1 MPLTLYYLIVSIPV
15 FNIQIRVKIMSYPH
29 VSVLLEEFLSFYK
42 DRQIRYF
49 VDGTLGAA
57 GHAFALLEAH
67 PEIELFIGIDQDN
80 TALEI
85 AKTRLEKW
93 KDKILLI
100 KGNFEDL
107 KDHLEKKQISFVDG
121 LLFDLGV
128 SSMQFDI
135 PEKGFS
141 FMHDGPLDMR
151 MNGDALLT
159 AEEIVNQWSEQE
171 IGRVFR
177 EYGEEKQWRLAARSI
192 VKAREEKPIKT
203 TKELATV
210 LNPLFSWK
218 KKGINPLTLI
228 FQGLRI
234 AVNRELSVLEKMLPQ
249 ALDCL
254 NKGGRLS
261 VISFHSLEDRIV
273 KNVFR
278 YAADDKE
285 STSGIGGVFLDK
297 KPTVELL
304 TRKPVVPTEEEIQA
318 NPRSRSAKLR
328 VVEKL

>member
-1 MPLTLYYLIVSIPV
+1 MAHT
-15 FNIQIRVKIMSYPH
+15 
-29 VSVLLEEFLSFYK
+29 SVLLREFLRFYEDK
-42 DRQIRYF
+42 SLRYF
-49 VDGTLGAA
+49 VDGTLGAG
-57 GHAFALLEAH
+57 GHAAAVLETH
-67 PEIELFIGIDQDN
+67 PEIELFIGIDQDD
-80 TALEI
+80 TALRI
-85 AKTRLEKW
+85 ARERLLPW
-93 KDKILLI
+93 QQKILLV

-107 KDHLEKKQISFVDG
+107 KKHLEKKQIRFVDG

-141 FMHDGPLDMR
+141 FSQDGPLDMR
-151 MNGDALLT
+151 MNQEALLT
-159 AEEIVNQWSEQE
+159 ADEIVNTWSEQD
-171 IGRVFR
+171 IGRVLR
-177 EYGEEKQWRLAARSI
+177 EYGEEKQWRMAARAIVSAREKEPIRTTKQLAAI
-192 VKAREEKPIKT
+192 
-203 TKELATV
+203 

-234 AVNRELSVLEKMLPQ
+234 AVNRELDVLASMLPQ

-254 NKGGRLS
+254 VKGGRLS

-273 KNVFR
+273 KNCFR

-285 STSGIGGVFLDK
+285 NTSGLGGIFLDK
-297 KPTVELL
+297 EPMIQIL
-304 TRKPVVPTEEEIQA
+304 TRKPVSPSDEEIQS